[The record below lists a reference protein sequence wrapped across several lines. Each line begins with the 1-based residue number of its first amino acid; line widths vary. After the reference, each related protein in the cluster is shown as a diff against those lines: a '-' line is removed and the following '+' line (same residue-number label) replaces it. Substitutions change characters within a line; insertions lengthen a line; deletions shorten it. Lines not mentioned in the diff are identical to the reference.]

1 MKISQTLGYMG
12 LIPFIISLYLSINDT
27 GWQLDA
33 KQVFIA
39 YSAIILSFVAGTL
52 WQTNG
57 ETKHDRR
64 KIVSNIFSLF
74 AFLTLLVNQ
83 NLALTILAANY
94 ILLFLYESKLATLNQ
109 ESNRNPAYMTM
120 RFRLTCMVALLHCCA
135 YFLWQ

>member
-12 LIPFIISLYLSINDT
+12 LMPFIISLYLSINDT
-27 GWQLDA
+27 GWLLDA

-39 YSAIILSFVAGTL
+39 YSAVILSFIAGTT
-52 WQTNG
+52 WQNSD

-83 NLALTILAANY
+83 HIALMILAANY
-94 ILLFLYESKLATLNQ
+94 ILLFLYESKLVTLNQ
-109 ESNRNPAYMTM
+109 ENDRNPVYMAM
-120 RFRLTCMVALLHCCA
+120 RFRLTCIVVLLHGSA
-135 YFLWQ
+135 YYLW

>member
-1 MKISQTLGYMG
+1 MKIPQTLGYMG
-12 LIPFIISLYLSINDT
+12 LMPFIISLYLSINDT

-52 WQTNG
+52 WQTSD

-74 AFLTLLVNQ
+74 AFLTLLVNHH
-83 NLALTILAANY
+83 LALMILAANY
-94 ILLFLYESKLATLNQ
+94 ILLFLYESKLVTLNQ
-109 ESNRNPAYMTM
+109 ENDRNPAYMSM
-120 RFRLTCMVALLHCCA
+120 RFRLTCIVVLLHGSA
-135 YFLWQ
+135 YYLW

>member
-12 LIPFIISLYLSINDT
+12 LMPFIISLYLSINDT
-27 GWQLDA
+27 AWQLDA

-52 WQTNG
+52 WQTSD

-74 AFLTLLVNQ
+74 AFLTFLVNQ
-83 NLALTILAANY
+83 HLALAILAANY
-94 ILLFLYESKLATLNQ
+94 ILLFLYESKLVTLNQ
-109 ESNRNPAYMTM
+109 ENDRNPAYLTM
-120 RFRLTCMVALLHCCA
+120 RFRLTCIVVLLHGSA
-135 YFLWQ
+135 YYLW